1 MATVLVIDDSPSDR
15 QLSETLLKYGGHEVL
30 LAADGQAGLELVKA
44 RTPDLVITDLITPTI
59 DGYELARSVR
69 SDPATA
75 GIPIILITAHYLDAE
90 VRRLAAHIGI
100 QQVIIKPYDPQ
111 VFLGAVATAL
121 TGTATPDKG
130 NRQSTTA
137 AFHSEHLKVV
147 SAKLHEK
154 VHDLEVM
161 RLQRSEYLASMGAE
175 MQTDLQSIL
184 GASQALAAD
193 GSRKLGEPDQKVL
206 LGEITS
212 NSRRLIGMVDD
223 VLELSRADSG
233 QVTLR
238 VEDVAVADVVNAVI
252 RRIAP
257 IAARKSVHVDVDAAS
272 TGQVPAD
279 LYKLTQ
285 VLLSLMSNALGAT
298 PEGGTVSLAARRNAD
313 SLEVSVSDSGP
324 AIGRSESA
332 HMFADLSGFGE
343 SRRTAN
349 QRARRLRLGLSRRYI
364 ELHGG
369 TLSFARSAGRNVF
382 TISLPLTSNLAVT
395 AGKQGL
401 GLRLLR
407 RGMTLRKPGR
417 AGEADEMLVEP
428 FVVAATVADIRK
440 GWATLATGLT
450 R

>member
-30 LAADGQAGLELVKA
+30 LAADGQAGLALVKA

-75 GIPIILITAHYLDAE
+75 RIPIILITAHYLDGE

-111 VFLGAVATAL
+111 VFLDAVATAL

-137 AFHSEHLKVV
+137 AFHFEHLKLV

-161 RLQRSEYLASMGAE
+161 RLQRSEYLASMGTE

-184 GASQALAAD
+184 GASQRLAAD
-193 GSRKLGEPDQKVL
+193 GSRKVDEPDQKIL
-206 LGEITS
+206 LGEITT

-233 QVTLR
+233 QVSLR
-238 VEDVAVADVVNAVI
+238 VEEVTVADVVNAVMH
-252 RRIAP
+252 RIAP
-257 IAARKSVHVDVDAAS
+257 IAARKSVHIHGDAAS
-272 TGQVPAD
+272 MGQVPAD

-285 VLLSLMSNALGAT
+285 VLLSLASNAVGAT
-298 PEGGTVSLAARRNAD
+298 PAGGTVSLAARRKSD
-313 SLEVSVSDSGP
+313 SVEVSVSDSAP
-324 AIGRSESA
+324 AIGPSERA
-332 HMFADLSGFGE
+332 RMFVDLSGFGG
-343 SRRTAN
+343 SGRSAN
-349 QRARRLRLGLSRRYI
+349 QRTKRLRLGLSRRYI

-369 TLSFARSAGRNVF
+369 TLSFARSAGRNIF
-382 TISLPLTSNLAVT
+382 TIGLPSKTNLAGT
-395 AGKQGL
+395 GGKPGL
-401 GLRLLR
+401 GIRLLR
-407 RGMTLRKPGR
+407 RGMTLRKPGP
-417 AGEADEMLVEP
+417 AVDADEMLVEP

-440 GWATLATGLT
+440 GRATLAPA
-450 R
+450 